1 MSYSTND
8 TDWDMSSTGR
18 WWRRLDGVVLV
29 VGKTHSRYYG
39 DSYWISID
47 GELQKGVSFPK
58 LADAQKRAE
67 RYTVKHELGE
77 EYRAL
82 CEQIEEMFPTKK

>member
-1 MSYSTND
+1 MSYSSND
-8 TDWDMSSTGR
+8 TDWDISSTGR

-29 VGKTHSRYYG
+29 VGKSHSRYYG

-47 GELQKGVSFPK
+47 GELQKGVNFPK

-67 RYTVKHELGE
+67 GYVKSKNP
-77 EYRAL
+77 EYNWGSLASQL
-82 CEQIEEMFPTKK
+82 E

>member
-8 TDWDMSSTGR
+8 TDWDISSTGR
-18 WWRRLDGVVLV
+18 WWRRIDDVVLV
-29 VGKTHSRYYG
+29 VGKTHNRYYG

-47 GELQKGVSFPK
+47 GELQKGVNFPK

-67 RYTVKHELGE
+67 GYAKSKNPKYNWGSLLSELE
-77 EYRAL
+77 KAL
-82 CEQIEEMFPTKK
+82 ED